1 MTDTVIRVENLS
13 KQYRIGLQDKAP
25 QSIRQVVTSF
35 FGSPFKYLNTVLRPP
50 TSEEIVWALKDV
62 SFEVK
67 QGEVIGVIGRNGAG
81 KSTLLKILSRITEPT
96 TGYAE
101 IRGRV
106 ASLLEVGAGFHPEL
120 TGRENIYLNGTI
132 MGMKKR
138 EIDRRFDEIVDF
150 AGVEKYIDT
159 PVKRYSSGMY
169 VRLAF
174 AVAAHLEPEILI
186 VDEVLAVGDAAFQK
200 KCLGKMQD
208 ATRYEGRTILF
219 VTHSMSA
226 VQELC
231 RRGIFFLQGS
241 ISVDGSID
249 EVIAKYLQQWTISA
263 TSSYQ
268 ARCSIEQISQEDD
281 VLVEAEVLGADGKPC
296 ETLKFGEP
304 FSIHMIW
311 YHVSPIQALA
321 YAIRVYD
328 SQNRFLCATNTLS
341 SDFSVDHRG
350 EYDVLCK
357 FDPNVLVPGEYYL
370 SIGAYIR
377 PHKTLHIVEA
387 CIKLIIEEIAY
398 NQDNLFNVVGSPIFS
413 MPTSW
418 ILKS

>member
-174 AVAAHLEPEILI
+174 AVAAHLEPEILV
-186 VDEVLAVGDAAFQK
+186 VDEVLAVGDAVFQK
-200 KCLGKMQD
+200 KCLGKIEEVS
-208 ATRYEGRTILF
+208 ASEGRTVLF
-219 VTHSMSA
+219 VSHNMSTIL
-226 VQELC
+226 ELC
-231 RRGIFFLQGS
+231 QRVTLLKDGQLLVSGNPNTVIETYLATTSEKLSHVFIQEPTVNKGVALRQVAVYNQQKQLAAELDCRFPFLIEIGIEIFKFISQLSVS
-241 ISVDGSID
+241 IRLVNQHGINVLFSWAIYQQSCEPGFYRVVTQFPGELLTAGRYYIDLGAEHYRVDPYHYAHKCMAFDILNTDPQFDGSLPGWG
-249 EVIAKYLQQWTISA
+249 VIQPRLTW
-263 TSSYQ
+263 
-268 ARCSIEQISQEDD
+268 QINKE
-281 VLVEAEVLGADGKPC
+281 
-296 ETLKFGEP
+296 
-304 FSIHMIW
+304 
-311 YHVSPIQALA
+311 
-321 YAIRVYD
+321 
-328 SQNRFLCATNTLS
+328 
-341 SDFSVDHRG
+341 
-350 EYDVLCK
+350 
-357 FDPNVLVPGEYYL
+357 
-370 SIGAYIR
+370 
-377 PHKTLHIVEA
+377 
-387 CIKLIIEEIAY
+387 
-398 NQDNLFNVVGSPIFS
+398 
-413 MPTSW
+413 
-418 ILKS
+418 